1 MDRMIRE
8 MVGPAEARNGRAP
21 TARRPPPTF
30 SSCSS
35 ALHPVHPVGTGKRS
49 RSIPNLYLRGIAG
62 SQGNHSLDGL
72 EVGPHEGFARAQETV
87 GTAGIAVQPYG

>member
-8 MVGPAEARNGRAP
+8 MVGPAEARNGLSQAE
-21 TARRPPPTF
+21 RRPPPTF

-49 RSIPNLYLRGIAG
+49 RSIPNLYFCGIAG
-62 SQGNHSLDGL
+62 TQGNLSLDGL
-72 EVGPHEGFARAQETV
+72 EIRPYEDLVPAEETV